1 MDDDRIERG
10 REILAGLNPGN
21 EELLRTLFDGVAPDM
36 TAIIQ
41 GFFGDVYAR
50 PALPL
55 RERML
60 VTLSAIAVLGHAQ
73 PQLAAHVQNA
83 LNIGITREEIAEVLM
98 QIAGYAGFP
107 ASLNAL
113 ATAKAV
119 FEQDSKRQR
128 TQG

>member
-1 MDDDRIERG
+1 VEGDRIEKG
-10 REILAGLNPGN
+10 RDILARLDSGN
-21 EELLRTLFDGVAPDM
+21 EERLRAMFDDVAPGMAD
-36 TAIIQ
+36 IIL

-50 PALPL
+50 PGLSL

-60 VTLSAIAVLGHAQ
+60 VTLSAIAALGHAQ
-73 PQLAAHVQNA
+73 PQLAAHVRNA
-83 LNIGITREEIAEVLM
+83 LNIGLTPKEIAEVFM

-119 FEQDSKRQR
+119 FEQDKR
-128 TQG
+128 

>member
-1 MDDDRIERG
+1 VADDRIEAG
-10 REILAGLNPGN
+10 REILARLDPGN
-21 EELLRTLFDGVAPDM
+21 EERLRALFDGVAPDM
-36 TAIIQ
+36 TGIIL

-50 PALPL
+50 PGLSL

-60 VTLSAIAVLGHAQ
+60 VTLSAIAALGHAQ
-73 PQLAAHVQNA
+73 PQLAAHVRNA
-83 LNIGITREEIAEVLM
+83 LNIGLTREEIAEALM

-119 FEQDSKRQR
+119 FEQDGKS
-128 TQG
+128 

>member
-1 MDDDRIERG
+1 MADDRIEAG
-10 REILAGLNPGN
+10 REILARLDPGN
-21 EELLRTLFDGVAPDM
+21 EERLRALFDGVAPDM
-36 TAIIQ
+36 TGIIL

-50 PALPL
+50 PGLSL

-60 VTLSAIAVLGHAQ
+60 VTLSAIAALGHAQ
-73 PQLAAHVQNA
+73 PQLAAHVRNA
-83 LNIGITREEIAEVLM
+83 LNIGLTREEIAEALM

-119 FEQDSKRQR
+119 FEQDGKS
-128 TQG
+128 

>member
-1 MDDDRIERG
+1 MADDRIDSGRG
-10 REILAGLNPGN
+10 ILARLDAGN
-21 EELLRTLFDGVAPDM
+21 EERLRALLDGVAPGM
-36 TAIIQ
+36 TEIIF

-50 PALPL
+50 PGLAL

-60 VTLSAIAVLGHAQ
+60 VTLSAVAALGNAQ
-73 PQLAAHVQNA
+73 PQLAAHVRNA
-83 LNIGITREEIAEVLM
+83 LNIGLTREEIAEAFM

-119 FEQDSKRQR
+119 FDEADKR
-128 TQG
+128 

>member
-1 MDDDRIERG
+1 MADNRIEAG
-10 REILAGLNPGN
+10 REILARLDPGN
-21 EELLRTLFDGVAPDM
+21 EERLRALFDGVAPDM
-36 TAIIQ
+36 TGIIL

-50 PALPL
+50 PGLSL

-60 VTLSAIAVLGHAQ
+60 VTLSAIAALGHAQ
-73 PQLAAHVQNA
+73 PQLAAHVRNA
-83 LNIGITREEIAEVLM
+83 LNIGLTREEIAEALM

-119 FEQDSKRQR
+119 FEQDGKS
-128 TQG
+128 